1 MLLVENLEKYGV
13 RHCTTTTII
22 WTKQQRA
29 GRVHGAEDRRAS
41 HTTPANGRSAVIG
54 DRERERGAG
63 NWFDW
68 YLSTQTFQLKERKK
82 ETCMIGGSLT
92 PVSCTSSSGIVIL
105 PAVQMMASR
114 TEWWPVHQAPV
125 IRPLATKS
133 MSRAAG
139 WSEYL
144 IDEWVTHACTYT
156 YIHTPLSTSGTVEV
170 SVRWWAWESELS
182 HRTTWKPSLLQIH
195 GHGHVP
201 AHGEP
206 HTTLTDHTWRWVEQS
221 MRATA
226 YCPACPPQYLT
237 PIFSYLPL
245 LLAAPPCL
253 DLQLFECYNINCL
266 F

>member
-125 IRPLATKS
+125 VRPLATKS

-144 IDEWVTHACTYT
+144 IDEWVTHACTYS
-156 YIHTPLSTSGTVEV
+156 YASLYLWDRRGVGAVMSLRVGGALSSYNLK
-170 SVRWWAWESELS
+170 AN
-182 HRTTWKPSLLQIH
+182 
-195 GHGHVP
+195 GHGSWACARP
-201 AHGEP
+201 
-206 HTTLTDHTWRWVEQS
+206 R
-221 MRATA
+221 RATHNTHRSHLEMSGA
-226 YCPACPPQYLT
+226 EHESNSVL
-237 PIFSYLPL
+237 
-245 LLAAPPCL
+245 PCL
-253 DLQLFECYNINCL
+253 PSTVSHANL
-266 F
+266 